1 VNDVDKL
8 RAAANKLND
17 ISQEAKQLFEVLQP
31 LAHAG
36 RDADDDQR
44 TSILTLA
51 ESLDTET
58 RAACTS
64 RLEVELDQ
72 LNTVIDA
79 HTKTLAVPN
88 LPQSVSD
95 AVRADLIAKR
105 GRRVRLNAVLG
116 TDFDGML
123 TQTEVEQLS
132 ELVTLVKRETQTKKL
147 AAEFLGAVM
156 KISDIAF
163 RVAAKLA
170 A

>member
-1 VNDVDKL
+1 V
-8 RAAANKLND
+8 A
-17 ISQEAKQLFEVLQP
+17 Q
-31 LAHAG
+31 AG
-36 RDADDDQR
+36 KDADDEQR
-44 TSILTLA
+44 NSIQTLA
-51 ESLDTET
+51 VSLDAET
-58 RAACTS
+58 RAACKS

-72 LNTVIDA
+72 LNTVIAA
-79 HTKTLAVPN
+79 HAKTLAVPN
-88 LPQSVSD
+88 LPKSVSD

-105 GRRVRLNAVLG
+105 GRRVRLNAILG

-132 ELVTLVKRETQTKKL
+132 ELVAQVKRETQAKKL
-147 AAEFLGAVM
+147 AAEFLGAVL